1 MALVTGAEFN
11 RLFETFECSAF
22 RLEGRDRY
30 YAPDEQERLKRFL
43 AGDGYDVE
51 SRLAAPWWQ
60 MIREATS
67 NGKRVER
74 VRVVTEPHGD
84 YTRYA
89 LAGARVN
96 IDGGEDIRYMPRHQA
111 IELGVPEHD
120 YWLFDE
126 RLVAWMH
133 FDEQDAFLGAELIE
147 DPAVVDR
154 HLRWQTA
161 VWERAIPYDDY
172 IR

>member
-1 MALVTGAEFN
+1 MTLVTGADFN
-11 RLFETFECSAF
+11 ALFETFERTAF

-30 YAPDEQERLKRFL
+30 DAPDEPERIRKFL
-43 AGDGYDVE
+43 AGEGYDVA
-51 SRLAAPWWQ
+51 SRLTSPWWQ
-60 MIREATS
+60 MIRESTS

-89 LAGARVN
+89 LAGARIN
-96 IDGGEDIRYMPRHQA
+96 IDGGEDIRYMPRRRA
-111 IELGVPEHD
+111 LELGLPTHD
-120 YWLFDE
+120 FWLFDE

-133 FDEQDAFLGAELIE
+133 FDDQDALLGAELIE
-147 DPAVVDR
+147 DPETVKQHLSWQATAWEHAVS
-154 HLRWQTA
+154 
-161 VWERAIPYDDY
+161 YDDY